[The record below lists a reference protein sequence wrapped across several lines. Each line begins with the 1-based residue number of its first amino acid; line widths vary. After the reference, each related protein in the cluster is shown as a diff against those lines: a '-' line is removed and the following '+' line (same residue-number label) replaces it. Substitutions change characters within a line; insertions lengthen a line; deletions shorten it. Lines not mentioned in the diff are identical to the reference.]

1 MMCIF
6 GGFLISMTFAKPYY
20 TVADQLQRL
29 ESKGIVLDVPRGEA
43 ADILSSVTYYRFSGY
58 ALAFLDR
65 LTDRYTGGLTFSE
78 VLALYRFDAGLRET
92 LTDALCAVEV
102 TLRTI
107 VSNEFSAKYGP
118 LGYLEGKNFAR
129 EQDHAVTL
137 AKIQSE
143 FNRSKQP
150 CAAHFRQTYD
160 APPLW
165 ALADVTTFGSI
176 SMLLKEMAR
185 QDQNAVSTHYGMR
198 GDILAS
204 YMQHATV
211 LRNLCAHHCRV
222 FDFPYGKLKVPPQEY
237 IFRPLNEW
245 VKAAIPIRTDRPF
258 LYQAALVY
266 RLLRPTASAVFD
278 RDAWRKKV
286 CDQFDTL
293 PATIVNR
300 VKGYVDFPADAVAS
314 PLWV

>member
-1 MMCIF
+1 MI
-6 GGFLISMTFAKPYY
+6 FAKPYNS
-20 TVADQLQRL
+20 VADQLQRL
-29 ESKGIVLDVPRGEA
+29 ESKGLVVDLPADEALDV
-43 ADILSSVTYYRFSGY
+43 LSSVTYYRFSGY

-65 LTDRYTGGLTFSE
+65 QTDAYTNSLKFSE
-78 VLALYRFDAGLRET
+78 VLALYRFDAALREMMT
-92 LTDALCAVEV
+92 SALCAVEV
-102 TLRTI
+102 TLRTV

-118 LGYLEGKNFAR
+118 LGYLDGQNFAKAK
-129 EQDHAVTL
+129 DHAATL

-160 APPLW
+160 DPPLW

-176 SMLLKEMAR
+176 SMLLKEMTR
-185 QDQNAVSTHYGMR
+185 PDQNAVSTHYGMR

-204 YMQHATV
+204 YLQHATV
-211 LRNLCAHHCRV
+211 LRNLCAHHCRL
-222 FDFPYGKLKVPPQEY
+222 FDFPYGKLKVPPKEY

-245 VKAAIPIRTDRPF
+245 VKSALPIRKDRPF

-266 RLLRPTASAVFD
+266 RLLRPTASSVFD
-278 RDAWRKKV
+278 RDFWRQQI
-286 CDQFDTL
+286 CDHFDTL

-300 VKGYVDFPADAVAS
+300 VKGYVDFPADADAS
-314 PLWV
+314 PLWQ